1 MRDSGDLGPERLFAS
16 QGDGTAT
23 HGFAEAVAAGL
34 STDTLSTQVTTRDSG
49 VPASPA
55 GAPGVGAGLSPLSL
69 SLDQQ
74 RATVTFATALSP
86 KNHPPCTGRLGWCI
100 PAAGDTG
107 APGCA
112 KVLSWEHG
120 PFSASAGQS
129 GDTWSGDPMDGET
142 VPTLEPILG
151 KE

>member
-1 MRDSGDLGPERLFAS
+1 MRDSRDLGPERLFAS

-23 HGFAEAVAAGL
+23 HGFAEAVAAGP

-86 KNHPPCTGRLGWCI
+86 KNHPPCTREARLVH
-100 PAAGDTG
+100 
-107 APGCA
+107 PGCGGHGGPELCQGPFLGA
-112 KVLSWEHG
+112 RPVLSICW
-120 PFSASAGQS
+120 AK
-129 GDTWSGDPMDGET
+129 W
-142 VPTLEPILG
+142 
-151 KE
+151 